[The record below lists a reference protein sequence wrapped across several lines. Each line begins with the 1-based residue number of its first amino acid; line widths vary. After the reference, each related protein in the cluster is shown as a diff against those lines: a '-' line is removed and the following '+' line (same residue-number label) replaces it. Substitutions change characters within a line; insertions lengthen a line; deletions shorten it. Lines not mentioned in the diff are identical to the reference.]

1 MIKMR
6 IAAAAIGGAV
16 MIVAGSTAALAA
28 PVAPNRAEPV
38 KVLTSKQFA
47 ATVSVPRSWTKT
59 PYVGRFAYDG
69 RSGFIS
75 LNAASEPKG
84 GLKAAC
90 RTAATGGRVH
100 IFGTHPRI
108 IFRPIDGRPGCVIL
122 PSKDAPRLPV
132 RRGGPKFQT
141 SEAFAAYRH
150 PLSGYPL
157 FVISAD
163 PAHVMPLADSV
174 RLHH

>member
-1 MIKMR
+1 MIGMR
-6 IAAAAIGGAV
+6 VAAAAIGGAV
-16 MIVAGSTAALAA
+16 MILAGSPAALAG

-59 PYVGRFAYDG
+59 PYMDRFAYDG

-84 GLKAAC
+84 LKATCQTFAE
-90 RTAATGGRVH
+90 GGRVH
-100 IFGTHPRI
+100 IFGTHPRL
-108 IFRPIDGRPGCVIL
+108 IFRAINGRPGCVIL
-122 PSKDAPRLPV
+122 PSKDAPRLSV

-157 FVISAD
+157 FVIFAD
-163 PAHVMPLADSV
+163 PAHVMQLADSV